1 MSEAFL
7 FLIKAI
13 LDLISLAILIAFFFR
28 LLKVDFYN
36 PLVQGLLKISN
47 IFTSPFK
54 LLIKP
59 TASIDLTGLLTAYFF
74 QVLGFFLITLAG
86 NSSYEITTML
96 LWAGFSI
103 TLIGLNI
110 TWWVL
115 LVGIIISWVAPMSV
129 HPAVSLLK
137 QMSEKIC
144 TPFRLI
150 LPPMGGLDFSPIL
163 AFLLLQFILRAVLNL
178 SVDFGLPIGLSLGT

>member
-28 LLKVDFYN
+28 LLRVDFYN

-59 TASIDLTGLLTAYFF
+59 TASIDLTGLVTAYFL

-96 LWAGFSI
+96 LWSGFSI
-103 TLIGLNI
+103 ILIGLNI

-163 AFLLLQFILRAVLNL
+163 AFLLLQFVLRAVLNL

>member
-13 LDLISLAILIAFFFR
+13 LDLISLAILITFFFR

-59 TASIDLTGLLTAYFF
+59 TANIDLTGLVTAYFF
-74 QVLGFFLITLAG
+74 QVLGFFLINLAG

-115 LVGIIISWVAPMSV
+115 LVGIIISWVAPMSI

-144 TPFRLI
+144 TPFRFI